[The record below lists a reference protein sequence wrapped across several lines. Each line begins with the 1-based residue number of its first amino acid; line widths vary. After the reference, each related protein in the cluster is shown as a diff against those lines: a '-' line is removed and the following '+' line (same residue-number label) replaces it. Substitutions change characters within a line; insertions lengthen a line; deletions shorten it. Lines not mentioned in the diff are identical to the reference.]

1 LEKLNLVATGG
12 TFDYIHIGHIK
23 LLSTAFEI
31 SDHVIIGL
39 TSDMFV
45 KRYKLTSNIKN
56 NYLRRL
62 FNLKKYISLNFKDA
76 NYTILKLEDEFG
88 PVISSSQIQAIIV
101 SEETLVKV
109 KQINKIR
116 ISNCLEPLRVIVV
129 EIAKSS
135 DGKPISSTRIR
146 NGEIDEKGQILKNE
160 KYDNSLI

>member
-1 LEKLNLVATGG
+1 MEKLNLVATGG

-39 TSDMFV
+39 TSDRFV
-45 KRYKLTSNIKN
+45 KKYKLTSSIKN

-88 PVISSSQIQAIIV
+88 PVISSSQIQAIVV

-109 KQINKIR
+109 KQINEIR

-146 NGEIDEKGQILKNE
+146 NGEIDEKGQILK
-160 KYDNSLI
+160 K

>member
-1 LEKLNLVATGG
+1 MEKLNLVATGG

-23 LLSTAFEI
+23 LLSTAFDI

-39 TSDMFV
+39 TSDRFV

-88 PVISSSQIQAIIV
+88 PVISSSQIQAIVV

-109 KQINKIR
+109 KQINEIR
-116 ISNCLEPLRVIVV
+116 ISNYLEPLRVIVV

-146 NGEIDEKGQILKNE
+146 NGEIDEKGQILK
-160 KYDNSLI
+160 KRKI

>member
-1 LEKLNLVATGG
+1 MEKLNLVATGG

-39 TSDMFV
+39 TSDRFV

-62 FNLKKYISLNFKDA
+62 FNLKKYILLNFKDA

-88 PVISSSQIQAIIV
+88 PVISSSQIQAIVV

-109 KQINKIR
+109 KQINEIR

-146 NGEIDEKGQILKNE
+146 NGEIDEKGQILK
-160 KYDNSLI
+160 K

>member
-1 LEKLNLVATGG
+1 MEKLNLVATGG

-39 TSDMFV
+39 TSDRFV

-88 PVISSSQIQAIIV
+88 PVISSSQIQAIVV

-109 KQINKIR
+109 KQINEIR
-116 ISNCLEPLRVIVV
+116 ISNYLEPLRVIVV

-146 NGEIDEKGQILKNE
+146 NGEIDEKGQILK
-160 KYDNSLI
+160 K

>member
-1 LEKLNLVATGG
+1 MEKLNLVATGG

-39 TSDMFV
+39 TSDKFV

-146 NGEIDEKGQILKNE
+146 NGEIDEKGQILK
-160 KYDNSLI
+160 K

>member
-1 LEKLNLVATGG
+1 MEKLNLVATGG

-39 TSDMFV
+39 TSDRFV

-62 FNLKKYISLNFKDA
+62 FNLKKYILLNFKDA

-146 NGEIDEKGQILKNE
+146 NGEIDEKGQILK
-160 KYDNSLI
+160 K

>member
-1 LEKLNLVATGG
+1 MEKLNLVATGG

-23 LLSTAFEI
+23 LLSTAFDI

-39 TSDMFV
+39 TSDRFV

-88 PVISSSQIQAIIV
+88 PVISSSQIQAIVV

-109 KQINKIR
+109 KQINEIR
-116 ISNCLEPLRVIVV
+116 ISNYLEPLRVIVV

-135 DGKPISSTRIR
+135 DGKPVSSTRIR
-146 NGEIDEKGQILKNE
+146 NGEIDEKGQILK
-160 KYDNSLI
+160 KRKI

>member
-1 LEKLNLVATGG
+1 MEKLNLVATGG
-12 TFDYIHIGHIK
+12 TFDYIHIGHIR
-23 LLSTAFEI
+23 LLSTAFDI

-39 TSDMFV
+39 TSDRFV

-88 PVISSSQIQAIIV
+88 PVISSSQIQAIVV

-109 KQINKIR
+109 KQINEIR
-116 ISNCLEPLRVIVV
+116 ISNYLEPLRVIVV
-129 EIAKSS
+129 EIAK
-135 DGKPISSTRIR
+135 
-146 NGEIDEKGQILKNE
+146 
-160 KYDNSLI
+160 

>member
-1 LEKLNLVATGG
+1 MEKLNLVATGG

-39 TSDMFV
+39 TSDRFV
-45 KRYKLTSNIKN
+45 KKYKLTSSIKN

-146 NGEIDEKGQILKNE
+146 NGEIDEKGQILK
-160 KYDNSLI
+160 K

>member
-12 TFDYIHIGHIK
+12 TFDCIHIGHIK
-23 LLSTAFEI
+23 LLSTAFDI

-39 TSDMFV
+39 TSDRFV
-45 KRYKLTSNIKN
+45 KRYKLNSNIKN

-62 FNLKKYISLNFKDA
+62 FNLKKNIALNFKDV
-76 NYTILKLEDEFG
+76 NYTIIKLEDEFG
-88 PVISSSQIQAIIV
+88 PVIHSSRIQAIVV

-109 KQINKIR
+109 KQINEIR
-116 ISNCLEPLRVIVV
+116 ISNYLNPLRVIVV

-146 NGEIDEKGQILKNE
+146 NGEIDDKGKILRK
-160 KYDNSLI
+160 

>member
-1 LEKLNLVATGG
+1 MEKLNLVATGG

-39 TSDMFV
+39 TSDRFV
-45 KRYKLTSNIKN
+45 NRYKLTSNIKN
-56 NYLRRL
+56 NYLSRL

-135 DGKPISSTRIR
+135 V
-146 NGEIDEKGQILKNE
+146 
-160 KYDNSLI
+160 

>member
-39 TSDMFV
+39 TSDRFV
-45 KRYKLTSNIKN
+45 KKYKLTSSIKN

-62 FNLKKYISLNFKDA
+62 FNLKKYILLNFKDA

-88 PVISSSQIQAIIV
+88 PVISSSQIQAIVV

-109 KQINKIR
+109 KQINEIR

-146 NGEIDEKGQILKNE
+146 NGEIDEKGQILK
-160 KYDNSLI
+160 K

>member
-1 LEKLNLVATGG
+1 MEKLNLVATGG

-23 LLSTAFEI
+23 LLSTAFDI

-39 TSDMFV
+39 TSDRFV

-109 KQINKIR
+109 KQINEIR
-116 ISNCLEPLRVIVV
+116 INNYLEPLRVIVV

-146 NGEIDEKGQILKNE
+146 NGEIDEKGQILK
-160 KYDNSLI
+160 K

>member
-1 LEKLNLVATGG
+1 MEKLNLVATGG
-12 TFDYIHIGHIK
+12 TFDSIHIGHIK

-39 TSDMFV
+39 TSDRFV
-45 KRYKLTSNIKN
+45 KKYKLTSSIKN

-88 PVISSSQIQAIIV
+88 PVISSSQIQAIVV

-109 KQINKIR
+109 KQINEIR

-146 NGEIDEKGQILKNE
+146 NGEIDEKGQILK
-160 KYDNSLI
+160 K

>member
-1 LEKLNLVATGG
+1 MEKLNLVATGG

-23 LLSTAFEI
+23 LLSTAFDI

-39 TSDMFV
+39 TSDRFV

-88 PVISSSQIQAIIV
+88 PVISSSQIQAIVV

-109 KQINKIR
+109 KQINEIR
-116 ISNCLEPLRVIVV
+116 ISNYLEPLRVIVV

-135 DGKPISSTRIR
+135 DGKPVSSTRIR
-146 NGEIDEKGQILKNE
+146 NGEIDEKGQILK
-160 KYDNSLI
+160 K

>member
-12 TFDYIHIGHIK
+12 TFDCIHIGHIK
-23 LLSTAFEI
+23 LLSTAFDI

-39 TSDMFV
+39 TSDRFV
-45 KRYKLTSNIKN
+45 KRYKLNSNIKN

-62 FNLKKYISLNFKDA
+62 FNLKKNISLNFKDV
-76 NYTILKLEDEFG
+76 NYTIIKLEDEFG
-88 PVISSSQIQAIIV
+88 PVIHSSRIQAIVV

-109 KQINKIR
+109 KQINEIR
-116 ISNCLEPLRVIVV
+116 ISNYLNPLRVIVV

-146 NGEIDEKGQILKNE
+146 NGEIDDKGKILRK
-160 KYDNSLI
+160 

>member
-39 TSDMFV
+39 TSDRFI

-146 NGEIDEKGQILKNE
+146 NGEIDEKGQILK
-160 KYDNSLI
+160 K

>member
-12 TFDYIHIGHIK
+12 TFDSIHIGHIK

-39 TSDMFV
+39 TSDRFV

-88 PVISSSQIQAIIV
+88 PVISSSQIQAIVV

-109 KQINKIR
+109 KQINEIR

-146 NGEIDEKGQILKNE
+146 NGEIDEKGQILK
-160 KYDNSLI
+160 K